1 MGMQNWMSNLD
12 GQARLYSV
20 VMPGSHDAGVYGIGQ
35 ITSDVDTNVVRC
47 QFSNF
52 FQQAGCGS
60 RFFDLRVFVQKLG
73 GDSSTGVARN
83 DKGLPVNIDLRAGH
97 FAFESSGSK
106 YKFTDRHSRSE
117 KKGTPSKGG
126 YGGSLI
132 AVLKDS
138 LRFVEKNTTE
148 FLILR
153 ISHAKHP
160 SLIVEAVR
168 FFRANLPFDQQQRI
182 LTVAGGGSLAG
193 LTVDQLRGK
202 LLLVFSEKE
211 FGGHITPGEGIQ
223 RFAKYSDGKTPVG
236 LVTCGKFSGE
246 SKSSKLFGS
255 LNMDTIQN
263 DAMSAARKHL
273 QHQDLHN
280 PHLHQVYWQ
289 QTGGL
294 FTEKNIKSFTTRAN
308 TGAHGRLGQFVN
320 SVDQLKQANN
330 GQTPVNIV
338 SHDFVTPETCSEIIK
353 LNRGYAAHWAS

>member
-1 MGMQNWMSNLD
+1 MGMQNWMSHLD

-35 ITSDVDTNVVRC
+35 ITSDVDANVVRC
-47 QFSNF
+47 QFSDF
-52 FQQAGCGS
+52 YQQAGSGS

-73 GDSSTGVARN
+73 GDSGVSTNAG
-83 DKGLPVNIDLRAGH
+83 GLPGNVQLRAGH
-97 FAFESSGSK
+97 FAFESAGSK
-106 YKFTDRHSRSE
+106 YKFTDRYARSE

-132 AVLKDS
+132 AVLQDS
-138 LRFVEKNTTE
+138 LRFVEKYTTE

-160 SLIVEAVR
+160 NLIVEAVK
-168 FFRANLPFDQQQRI
+168 FFRTSLTFDQQQRFC
-182 LTVAGGGSLAG
+182 TVGDGGSLAG

-255 LNMDTIQN
+255 LNMDTIED

-273 QHQDLHN
+273 QHQDLHH

-294 FTEKNIKSFTTRAN
+294 FTEKNIKTFTTRTN
-308 TGAHGRLGQFVN
+308 TGAHSRLGQFVQAI
-320 SVDQLKQANN
+320 DQLKQAN
-330 GQTPVNIV
+330 GGRTPVNII
-338 SHDFVTPETCSEIIK
+338 SHDFVSPATCAEIIK
-353 LNRGYAAHWAS
+353 LNRGYNATWAS